1 MAMLLAD
8 LDNPL
13 STMMIISKIIQSLKR
28 NILKVNSITIRL
40 IKVSVKQMGGNELIG
55 ATGDILRVLFGVLYK
70 VLNGIS
76 HSIISSISSKL
87 VHKIFNVINNGMF
100 YSKYNQFH
108 QNLFIKYLM
117 LSTMACFIQ
126 NIINF
131 NKKVSNSTDLAST

>member
-100 YSKYNQFH
+100 YSKYNQF
-108 QNLFIKYLM
+108 Q
-117 LSTMACFIQ
+117 
-126 NIINF
+126 
-131 NKKVSNSTDLAST
+131 